1 MSDLVDCI
9 GCGVFVDGGVV
20 TLVFGVV
27 DSVVVCDCSC
37 LGAGVADIL
46 SDFCSSCLG
55 CDIFSILEAEVFSS
69 LVFGAFSSL
78 GVRYC
83 LVLAACVVAEFAP
96 AVMFIIAN
104 RSALS
109 VGTLSTLVDCIFSA
123 LTDCVVTV
131 IAPVVKSPSA
141 KLVLAIV
148 FIFII
153 VYSNLYYIRLSF
165 YVI

>member
-1 MSDLVDCI
+1 MVGDCGVSDLVDCI

-69 LVFGAFSSL
+69 LISCLFEFRRAFLSCVS
-78 GVRYC
+78 C
-83 LVLAACVVAEFAP
+83 LCC
-96 AVMFIIAN
+96 
-104 RSALS
+104 R
-109 VGTLSTLVDCIFSA
+109 
-123 LTDCVVTV
+123 
-131 IAPVVKSPSA
+131 
-141 KLVLAIV
+141 
-148 FIFII
+148 
-153 VYSNLYYIRLSF
+153 
-165 YVI
+165 